1 MAKKGVLV
9 VYKEDYPWDVRVEKI
24 VLALVCFRKNVSI
37 LSNNVGNRAA
47 KNNYDGYKVFR
58 IPAMKWL
65 PRRVSKLLKL
75 PIWFNPIWVYTF
87 WRVLKNENIDAV
99 IVRDLPLLRTV
110 LLFKKKYR
118 LTVIYDMAEVYPEM
132 YKSIQLYSKPS
143 ILNRFLK
150 SPTVAK
156 NYERSVLKD
165 VDHTY
170 TMIEE
175 SKDRLIEMGISQE
188 KIDIV
193 SNTPAKSK
201 VFADDIVHSGR
212 NLKIVYVGNITRLR
226 GLDLLL
232 EAVAKFVVAKGPDEG
247 VSLDI
252 IGTGSAKEELI
263 ELCKKLN
270 LNEIV
275 TIHGWLE
282 HEEVEQKMTQANLGV
297 VTYRVCGHWN
307 HTVPNKIFD
316 YMASGLPVLATP
328 VTPIK
333 RILTTN
339 ECGVVTRDESPES
352 ICQGL
357 ITLCDASLRNRLSKN
372 GREAILAKYNWENDK
387 VVMKRSL
394 SKLGLV

>member
-1 MAKKGVLV
+1 MSEKGVLV

-24 VLALVCFRKNVSI
+24 VLALVSFGKDVSI
-37 LSNNVGNRAA
+37 LSNNIGNRVTIS
-47 KNNYDGYKVFR
+47 NCDGVKIFR

-75 PIWFNPIWVYTF
+75 PIWFNPIWLYTF
-87 WRVLKNENIDAV
+87 RRVLKKEGINIV

-110 LLFKKKYR
+110 LLFKKRYR
-118 LTVIYDMAEVYPEM
+118 LTVIYDMAEVYPEL
-132 YKSIQLYSKPS
+132 YKSMQLYSRPS

-156 NYERSVLKD
+156 SYERSVLRD

-175 SKDRLIEMGISQE
+175 SKDRLIRMGVNPG

-193 SNTPAKSK
+193 SNTPSRLK
-201 VFADDIVHSGR
+201 VPADDIVHSGR
-212 NLKIVYVGNITRLR
+212 DLRIVYVGNITRLR

-232 EAVAKFVVAKGPDEG
+232 EAIARFLIAKGPNEG

-263 ELCKKLN
+263 ELCQKLS

-282 HEEVEQKMTQANLGV
+282 HEEVDQKMAQANLGV

-307 HTVPNKIFD
+307 HTIPNKIFD

-328 VTPIK
+328 VIPIK

-339 ECGVVTRDESPES
+339 ECGFVTRDESPES

-357 ITLCDASLRNRLSKN
+357 IALCDPSIRNRLSKN

-394 SKLGLV
+394 AKLGVV